1 MRTHYDNLRT
11 SEKAGSIERE
21 RSLLK
26 SVALVGILLGLSG
39 AANAQIFKC
48 VKPDGGMEFS
58 SIPCNADEGDA
69 SLAVKRQSQPNE
81 IDRLESEVAHLRNQA
96 STNIMGQPKPKPEK
110 TKVSIVRD
118 SSRAPTTNE
127 ILRSRMAQR
136 EAMRGDSNNTPGVTV
151 IKDSSAP
158 VTTNELLR
166 SKHGLK

>member
-1 MRTHYDNLRT
+1 MKQMLVMMAVLAIST
-11 SEKAGSIERE
+11 SAS
-21 RSLLK
+21 
-26 SVALVGILLGLSG
+26 
-39 AANAQIFKC
+39 AQIFKC
-48 VKPDGGMEFS
+48 AKPDGSLEFS
-58 SIPCNADEGDA
+58 SIPCNADVGDA

-96 STNIMGQPKPKPEK
+96 STNIMGQPKPKAEK
-110 TKVSIVRD
+110 TKVSVIKDSGRSVTRD
-118 SSRAPTTNE
+118 E

>member
-1 MRTHYDNLRT
+1 MKQMLVMMAVLAIST
-11 SEKAGSIERE
+11 SAS
-21 RSLLK
+21 
-26 SVALVGILLGLSG
+26 
-39 AANAQIFKC
+39 AQIFKC

-136 EAMRGDSNNTPGVTV
+136 EAMRGDSTNTPGVTV
-151 IKDSSAP
+151 IKDSAAP
-158 VTTNELLR
+158 VTIDELVR